1 MSTESS
7 LQKTALKVALL
18 IGSGVTAFSLGLFS
32 SASVSPVVAPT
43 NASSTVL
50 EGDLN
55 RNGVID
61 ASDAQIALDI
71 ARGYKVATPD
81 ELAADPN
88 RDYHITADDVMM
100 ILEILNRSVGI
111 SK

>member
-1 MSTESS
+1 MELNVSV
-7 LQKTALKVALL
+7 QKTALKIALL
-18 IGSGVTAFSLGLFS
+18 LGSAVTAFSLGLFS
-32 SASVSPVVAPT
+32 SQSVKPVVSPI

-61 ASDAQIALDI
+61 AADAQLALDI
-71 ARGYKVATPD
+71 ARGYKVATPE

-88 RDYHITADDVMM
+88 RDYHITADDVMV

>member
-1 MSTESS
+1 MDIKIPFHQSVF
-7 LQKTALKVALL
+7 KT
-18 IGSGVTAFSLGLFS
+18 IIISGFAVTAFTIGIYS
-32 SASVSPVVAPT
+32 SQKISPVVAPT

-50 EGDLN
+50 DGDMN
-55 RNGVID
+55 HNGVID
-61 ASDAQIALDI
+61 PADAQIALDI
-71 ARGYKVATPD
+71 ARGYKVASPE

-88 RDYHITADDVMM
+88 HDFHITADDAMA